1 MWSSLTVQWLW
12 FQLPNSRGEG
22 LIPGQGSKIP
32 HTSWPKNQNE
42 KQKQYGNKLNKDS
55 KNGPQQNKIFKLVEE
70 ILKAKQRD
78 HKIKKKKQ
86 KTYKILSQS
95 NLWTILSIFQVSLWQ
110 FQMRVSNSRFD
121 LHTLSMYNTHYN
133 IHCIHT
139 IHSVQYTLSRKA
151 CVCLCPHCCY
161 HDAARLLCLPDN
173 LVLTMCELSHS
184 VWHGTTDARPL

>member
-1 MWSSLTVQWLW
+1 MWSTLTVQWLW

-32 HTSWPKNQNE
+32 HISWPKNQNK

-78 HKIKKKKQ
+78 HKIKKKKK

-121 LHTLSMYNTHYN
+121 LHSQCTIHITIYIVYIQYTMYN
-133 IHCIHT
+133 IHC
-139 IHSVQYTLSRKA
+139 QEKL
-151 CVCLCPHCCY
+151 VCFLCPHCCY